1 MIIVCRFSEEKS
13 VDRQVLPKCHAYVRT
28 IQYFCARFSRE
39 TRFSIENVNKKNTIK
54 TITMKRKLLLLFVCL
69 FGALGGVKAW
79 TSVAPENGKAY
90 FLYNIGA
97 NSYFAGTNYAYA
109 TIPNLAGATPVIVES
124 GHKVAFVYGGT
135 TYRIYQ
141 SAGTRECGNTSGVNF
156 TFDGNTDGYKLKSNN
171 NKGDRYMDD
180 GGWFGTGHG
189 TTATSWKFL
198 SVEDGLVSSGW
209 EKVTSVETLKNQ
221 PENYLYAILSVNNS
235 SLIVRTEASTGHGYY
250 RSMCAPLSSSEY
262 LFSIENYIYDSKD
275 YFVMKAENTN
285 AYYHAENNA
294 AYDLVAKNQP
304 TVDSDC
310 RLEFEY
316 VNNVWNIKTWTSTD
330 NGSYWGLWTPSNG
343 YKDGE
348 KMAGNKTDAAKA
360 SFVIYRI
367 PKYNLDMTGRIF
379 NNSFETGYDFGWTH
393 ENSDDTGVKNNSGN
407 YATTGGDGSKL
418 FNIWWQGKPMTQNIG
433 ILPAGQ
439 YTLSAVTTTDQGAKT
454 FLKVNSSHNEGAVS
468 TSGSGSFVSNEYTF
482 AFNGATE
489 TTVGVVGCASDKS
502 TYIEEGYFWYK
513 VDNFH
518 LTYYGTLATAS
529 DYSELNTAIS
539 GAEAKTLG
547 FDAGEYAPYNNVA
560 VLNALAAAKSINQGA
575 NNQQA
580 LIQSAIRAIADGNWV
595 ANVGEQNAIP
605 GNKTF
610 AEGSYTYNGTYDLA
624 NGWSNSG
631 YNTRIQGIH
640 EGTDNTGLQDNEG
653 HIIRHALLAKF
664 GTSYGET
671 RGYTLPLKANT
682 AYEFSFEY
690 GLWNEG
696 GEITKGLT
704 VTTPN
709 GGTIEMT
716 PSTVS
721 KNEGDKSKCGNVL
734 NTAWYAYSAVFMTT
748 DAGDYIL
755 NIVNTDAG
763 NQRQMAFSNFEL
775 KRYNGMIEDDET
787 NTQVYYGTFKS
798 RVDLTPTEEH
808 PFVDITHASFD
819 GEVFVNLYD
828 NPNGLVYATPS
839 QVNSIKSS
847 YGTTEAIP
855 NVVSN
860 DGNVCESLVIYDGH
874 PFFVPSHS
882 NIQATEATY
891 SRTIASTS
899 NYGTICL
906 PYAVESDKNIQY
918 YTIGQIDG
926 NVLKL
931 NEVAS
936 VEAGAPAI
944 FKKKDGGATEIT
956 VAANNVSIASD
967 AGTNGSSVVL
977 KGTFERITI
986 GTDGEAGTSA
996 ANGKYYINSSNQFCE
1011 GKDWF
1016 YVGAFRAY
1024 LEAAGKNARLTLQ
1037 IDDEATAISELK
1049 TLDEKQG
1056 LKDGKYLI
1064 GGKIIVVKEGKQYNV
1079 NGVIK

>member
-1 MIIVCRFSEEKS
+1 
-13 VDRQVLPKCHAYVRT
+13 
-28 IQYFCARFSRE
+28 
-39 TRFSIENVNKKNTIK
+39 
-54 TITMKRKLLLLFVCL
+54 MKRKLLLLFVCL

-79 TSVAPENGKAY
+79 TSVAPEAGKAY
-90 FLYNIGA
+90 YLYNTTRGNYFQA
-97 NSYFAGTNYAYA
+97 NTTGPYNLISDIAYA
-109 TIPNLAGATPVIVES
+109 TPVTMITGTES
-124 GHKVAFVYGGT
+124 GKYYLEFKVGGT
-135 TYRIYQ
+135 SYRLCH
-141 SAGTRECGNTSGVNF
+141 SAGTPQLTDWGHNYSISGNVN
-156 TFDGNTDGYKLKSNN
+156 DGYEIKSNV
-171 NKGDRYMDD
+171 KDHSDDWFAKDR
-180 GGWFGTGHG
+180 WFSAWDSYHCNFPQNRNEN
-189 TTATSWKFL
+189 AYKWKFIL
-198 SVEDGLVSSGW
+198 AEDALAESGW
-209 EKVTSVETLKNQ
+209 EKVTSVEALKNQ
-221 PENYLYAILSVNNS
+221 PENYLYAILSANNS

-330 NGSYWGLWTPSNG
+330 NGSYWGLWSPNNG
-343 YKDGE
+343 YRDGE

-367 PKYNLDMTGRIF
+367 PKYNLGMTGRIY
-379 NNSFETGYDFGWTH
+379 NHSFELDGDAHVGATGWTLESTNNDTKVH
-393 ENSDDTGVKNNSGN
+393 RNSDGTYTMTNVDGN
-407 YATTGGDGSKL
+407 ML
-418 FNIWWQGKPMTQNIG
+418 FNTWDGDNKGYTISQTISN
-433 ILPAGQ
+433 LPAGQ
-439 YTLSAVTTTDQGAKT
+439 YKVSAVMASFENKTLQLKANDATGTAPSVNKGIGVEVNTYVTLENPGDIAISAKT
-454 FLKVNSSHNEGAVS
+454 ADGA
-468 TSGSGSFVSNEYTF
+468 F
-482 AFNGATE
+482 
-489 TTVGVVGCASDKS
+489 
-502 TYIEEGYFWYK
+502 YK

-518 LTYYGTLATAS
+518 LTYYGTLATPP

-560 VLNALAAAKSINQGA
+560 VLNALVAAKSINQGA